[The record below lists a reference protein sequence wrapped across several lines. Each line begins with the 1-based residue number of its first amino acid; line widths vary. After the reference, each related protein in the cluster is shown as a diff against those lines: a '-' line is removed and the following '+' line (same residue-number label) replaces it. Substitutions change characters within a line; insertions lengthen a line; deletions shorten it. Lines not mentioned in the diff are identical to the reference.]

1 MRQNEEKKGGCLMI
15 FYQKIKQFEMVKQKI
30 NNADILH
37 VDENIWNIKTTL
49 ILTYLLQNR
58 E

>member
-1 MRQNEEKKGGCLMI
+1 MI